1 MTPFG
6 IRKRVKKILGLQKPP
21 RPEAPKRP
29 KYKVLFVL
37 PDGNSYD
44 AEAKEGDS
52 LVLTS
57 NRGAYP
63 ISQGCSDGTCGT
75 CRVEVLEGHG
85 ALSQAD
91 GHEEETKNN
100 NGVDQ
105 ALRLGCQ
112 TAVLGPDVKVR
123 IINVLGEDLV
133 DA

>member
-6 IRKRVKKILGLQKPP
+6 IRKILKKMLGLEKPP
-21 RPEAPKRP
+21 RPEPPKRP
-29 KYKVLFVL
+29 RFSVSFLL
-37 PDGNSYD
+37 PDGSSYE

-63 ISQGCSDGTCGT
+63 ISQGCSDGTCAT
-75 CRVEVLEGHG
+75 CRVEVLDGH
-85 ALSQAD
+85 ASLSQAD

-100 NGVDQ
+100 NGIDQ

-112 TAVLGPDVKVR
+112 TAVLGAGVNVR
-123 IINVLGEDLV
+123 IINVLGEELV
-133 DA
+133 EA